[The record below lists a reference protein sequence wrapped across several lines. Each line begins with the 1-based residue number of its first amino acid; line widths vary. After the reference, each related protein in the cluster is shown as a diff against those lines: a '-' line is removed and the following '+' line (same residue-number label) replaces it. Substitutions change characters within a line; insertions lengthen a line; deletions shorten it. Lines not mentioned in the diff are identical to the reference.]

1 MTIRSLIMKR
11 NENCQDLKFTS
22 GEKWKDGTLLST
34 ADTLYSIPISRN
46 MTTQSDNANSNPLF
60 VEIFMV
66 FKYEDRLIKNAKD
79 GMFDQV

>member
-1 MTIRSLIMKR
+1 
-11 NENCQDLKFTS
+11 
-22 GEKWKDGTLLST
+22 
-34 ADTLYSIPISRN
+34 